1 MRRHATRLPTSL
13 TPLVLVLL
21 AFKQPDYWF
30 VTDNPAPTRVYL
42 VLSGVKKDKKRCGQ
56 RRPPRWRIDLD
67 AALLHDSTEL
77 EVNGYCGAFVNK
89 AEAEERSALRRK
101 NLDVLDGAEVK
112 ELQKA
117 MSFFVQEA
125 TVI

>member
-1 MRRHATRLPTSL
+1 VRATPPTK
-13 TPLVLVLL
+13 V
-21 AFKQPDYWF
+21 
-30 VTDNPAPTRVYL
+30 
-42 VLSGVKKDKKRCGQ
+42 C
-56 RRPPRWRIDLD
+56 IDLD
-67 AALLHDSTEL
+67 DALLHDSTEV

-101 NLDVLDGAEVK
+101 NLDALDGAEVK

-125 TVI
+125 AVV